1 MTISA
6 RNYILLLAA
15 ALCCIPSHA
24 ALGLRR
30 TGSVTGYHRHAA
42 TEFDALFQDD
52 SRA

>member
-6 RNYILLLAA
+6 RNHLLLLAA

-30 TGSVTGYHRHAA
+30 TGSATGYRRRAT